1 MAITYKYAVDGDTW
15 STDTNGTTT
24 LTREL
29 VFELTGADYG
39 KLERL
44 YKSADAPQIPV
55 KGAAHPNNSL
65 FKATGEKSV
74 RKEADGKNAVV
85 TVKYSCDDSI
95 SDTNGEKKP
104 WELGFSSLSTSVEV
118 IAKPMLRDVTGAPVE
133 STSGTGIEVVHDER
147 HVILRATYAIEH
159 FKSEWIEQYSGTVN
173 DREMQFGKKF
183 KLRAGMWRIRDIS
196 GTNVKTTDD
205 KGKEK
210 WNYWNVAVELEGIPW
225 FDVNYSSNERFYHYV
240 DGDWQLLGKGQLS
253 GFATVVGNRSTR
265 MIVKSGSN
273 KHSVRIN
280 QCKTSDSAGIFY
292 GSYDECIK
300 KAKDANSIEEP
311 SEPVWLKMD
320 GTPELPDANGKV
332 IHNWLCYKDFES
344 KDWSAL
350 SFPRK

>member
-1 MAITYKYAVDGDTW
+1 MAIIYKYAVDGETW
-15 STDTNGTTT
+15 STDANGTTT

-44 YKSADAPQIPV
+44 YKSDKAPQIPV

-95 SDTNGEKKP
+95 EDTSSEKKP

-147 HVILRATYAIEH
+147 HVILRATYAVER
-159 FKSEWIEQYSGTVN
+159 FDAGWIEKYSGTVN
-173 DREMQFGKKF
+173 EKEMRFGEKF
-183 KLRAGMWRIRDIS
+183 KLRAGMWRIRDLS

-210 WNYWNVAVELEGIPW
+210 WNYYNVSIELEGVPW
-225 FDVNYSSNERFYHYV
+225 VDVNYDKYEKFYKYSGGSWV
-240 DGDWQLLGKGQLS
+240 ELGRGQLS

-265 MIVKSGSN
+265 MVVGSGS
-273 KHSVRIN
+273 KKQTVRIH
-280 QCKTSDSAGIFY
+280 QCKKTNSAPFF
-292 GSYDECIK
+292 GSYEECFK
-300 KAKDANSIEEP
+300 VASNQNGVEEV

-332 IHNWLCYKDFES
+332 IHNWLCYKDFVV

-350 SFPRK
+350 SFPKK

>member
-1 MAITYKYAVDGDTW
+1 MAITYKYAIDGDTW
-15 STDTNGTTT
+15 STDANGTTT

-44 YKSADAPQIPV
+44 YKSDKAPQIPV

-147 HVILRATYAIEH
+147 HVILRATYAVEK
-159 FKSEWIEQYSGTVN
+159 FDAGWIEKYSGTVN
-173 DREMQFGKKF
+173 EKEMRFGEKF
-183 KLRAGMWRIRDIS
+183 KLRAGMWRIRDLS

-205 KGKEK
+205 KGKVK
-210 WNYWNVAVELEGIPW
+210 WDYYNVSIELEGVPW
-225 FDVNYSSNERFYHYV
+225 VDVNYDKYEKFYKYSGGSWV
-240 DGDWQLLGKGQLS
+240 ELGRGQLS

-265 MIVKSGSN
+265 MVVGSGS
-273 KHSVRIN
+273 KKQSVRIH
-280 QCKTSDSAGIFY
+280 QCKKTNSEPFF
-292 GSYDECIK
+292 GSYEECFK
-300 KAKDANSIEEP
+300 VASNQNGVEEV

-332 IHNWLCYKDFES
+332 IHNWLCYKDFVV

-350 SFPRK
+350 SFPKE

>member
-1 MAITYKYAVDGDTW
+1 MAITYKYAIDGDTW
-15 STDTNGTTT
+15 STDANGTTT

-44 YKSADAPQIPV
+44 YKNAPQIPV

-147 HVILRATYAIEH
+147 HVILRATYAVEK
-159 FKSEWIEQYSGTVN
+159 FDAGWIEKYSGTVN
-173 DREMQFGKKF
+173 EKEMRFGEKF
-183 KLRAGMWRIRDIS
+183 KLRAGMWRIRDLS

-205 KGKEK
+205 KGKVK
-210 WNYWNVAVELEGIPW
+210 WNYYNVSIELEGVPW
-225 FDVNYSSNERFYHYV
+225 VDVNYDKYEKFYKYSGGSWV
-240 DGDWQLLGKGQLS
+240 ELGRGQLS

-265 MIVKSGSN
+265 MVVGSGS
-273 KHSVRIN
+273 KKQTVRIH
-280 QCKTSDSAGIFY
+280 QCKKTNSEPFF
-292 GSYDECIK
+292 GSYEECFK
-300 KAKDANSIEEP
+300 VASNQNGVEEV

-332 IHNWLCYKDFES
+332 IHNWLCYKDFVV

-350 SFPRK
+350 SFPKK

>member
-55 KGAAHPNNSL
+55 KGAAHPNNAL

-95 SDTNGEKKP
+95 EDTSSEKKP

-147 HVILRATYAIEH
+147 HVILRATYAVQK
-159 FKSEWIEQYSGTVN
+159 FDAGWIEKYSGTVN
-173 DREMQFGKKF
+173 EKEMRFGEKF
-183 KLRAGMWRIRDIS
+183 KLRAGMWRIRDLS

-205 KGKEK
+205 KGKVK
-210 WNYWNVAVELEGIPW
+210 WDYYNVSIELEGVPW
-225 FDVNYSSNERFYHYV
+225 VDVNYDKYEKFYKYSGGSWV
-240 DGDWQLLGKGQLS
+240 ELGRGQLS

-265 MIVKSGSN
+265 MVVGSG
-273 KHSVRIN
+273 KKKQTVRIH
-280 QCKTSDSAGIFY
+280 QCKKTNSDPFF
-292 GSYDECIK
+292 GSYEECFK
-300 KAKDANSIEEP
+300 VASNQNGVEEV

-332 IHNWLCYKDFES
+332 IHNWLCYKDFVV

-350 SFPRK
+350 SFPKK

>member
-1 MAITYKYAVDGDTW
+1 MAITYKYAVDGETW
-15 STDTNGTTT
+15 STDANGTTT

-44 YKSADAPQIPV
+44 YKSDKAPQIPA
-55 KGAAHPNNSL
+55 KGAAHPNNAL

-147 HVILRATYAIEH
+147 HVILRATYAVQK
-159 FKSEWIEQYSGTVN
+159 FDAGWIEKYSGTVN
-173 DREMQFGKKF
+173 EKEMRFGEKF

-210 WNYWNVAVELEGIPW
+210 WNYYNVSIELEGVPW
-225 FDVNYSSNERFYHYV
+225 VDVNYDKYEKFYKYSGGSWV
-240 DGDWQLLGKGQLS
+240 ELGRGQLS

-265 MIVKSGSN
+265 MVVGSGS
-273 KHSVRIN
+273 KKQTVRIH
-280 QCKTSDSAGIFY
+280 QCKKTNSEPFF
-292 GSYDECIK
+292 GSYEECFK
-300 KAKDANSIEEP
+300 VASNQNGVEEV

-332 IHNWLCYKDFES
+332 IHNWLCYKDFVA
-344 KDWSAL
+344 KDWSPL
-350 SFPRK
+350 SFPKE

>member
-1 MAITYKYAVDGDTW
+1 MAITYKYAIDGDTW
-15 STDTNGTTT
+15 STDANGTTT

-44 YKSADAPQIPV
+44 YKSDKAPQIPV

-147 HVILRATYAIEH
+147 HVILRATYAVEK
-159 FKSEWIEQYSGTVN
+159 FDAGWIEKYSGTVN
-173 DREMQFGKKF
+173 EKEMRFGEKF

-210 WNYWNVAVELEGIPW
+210 WNYYNVSIELEGVPW
-225 FDVNYSSNERFYHYV
+225 VDVNYDKYEKFYKYSGGSWV
-240 DGDWQLLGKGQLS
+240 ELGRGQLS

-265 MIVKSGSN
+265 MVVGSGS
-273 KHSVRIN
+273 KKQTVRIH
-280 QCKTSDSAGIFY
+280 QCKKTNSEPFF
-292 GSYDECIK
+292 GSYEECYK
-300 KAKDANSIEEP
+300 VASNQNGVEEV

-350 SFPRK
+350 SFPKK

>member
-1 MAITYKYAVDGDTW
+1 MAITYKYAIDGDTW
-15 STDTNGTTT
+15 STDANGTTT

-44 YKSADAPQIPV
+44 YKNAPQIPV

-147 HVILRATYAIEH
+147 HVILRATYAVEK
-159 FKSEWIEQYSGTVN
+159 FDAGWIEKYSGTVN
-173 DREMQFGKKF
+173 EKEMRFGEKF
-183 KLRAGMWRIRDIS
+183 KLRAGMWRIRDLS

-210 WNYWNVAVELEGIPW
+210 WNYYNVSIELEGVPW
-225 FDVNYSSNERFYHYV
+225 VDVNYDKYEKFYKYSGGSWV
-240 DGDWQLLGKGQLS
+240 ELGRGQLS

-265 MIVKSGSN
+265 MVVGSGS
-273 KHSVRIN
+273 KKQTVRIH
-280 QCKTSDSAGIFY
+280 QCKKTNSEPFF
-292 GSYDECIK
+292 GSYEECFK
-300 KAKDANSIEEP
+300 VASNQDGVEEV

-332 IHNWLCYKDFES
+332 IHNWLCYKDFVV

-350 SFPRK
+350 SFPKK

>member
-44 YKSADAPQIPV
+44 YKNASAPQIPV

-147 HVILRATYAIEH
+147 HVILRATYAVQK
-159 FKSEWIEQYSGTVN
+159 FDAGWIEKYSGTVN
-173 DREMQFGKKF
+173 EKEMRFGEKF
-183 KLRAGMWRIRDIS
+183 KLRAGMWRIRDLS

-210 WNYWNVAVELEGIPW
+210 WNYYNVSIELEGVPW
-225 FDVNYSSNERFYHYV
+225 VDVNYDKYEKFYKYSGGSWV
-240 DGDWQLLGKGQLS
+240 ELGRGQLS

-265 MIVKSGSN
+265 MVVGSGS
-273 KHSVRIN
+273 KKQTVRIH
-280 QCKTSDSAGIFY
+280 QCKKTNSDPFF
-292 GSYDECIK
+292 GSYEECFK
-300 KAKDANSIEEP
+300 VASNQNGVEEV

-350 SFPRK
+350 SFPKK

>member
-1 MAITYKYAVDGDTW
+1 MAITYKYAIDGDTW
-15 STDTNGTTT
+15 STDANGTTT

-44 YKSADAPQIPV
+44 YKSDKAPQIPV
-55 KGAAHPNNSL
+55 KGAAHPNNAL

-147 HVILRATYAIEH
+147 HVILRATYAVQK
-159 FKSEWIEQYSGTVN
+159 FDAGWIEKYSGTVN
-173 DREMQFGKKF
+173 EKEMRFGEKF

-210 WNYWNVAVELEGIPW
+210 WNYYNVSIELEGVPW
-225 FDVNYSSNERFYHYV
+225 VDVNYDKYEKFYKYSGGSWV
-240 DGDWQLLGKGQLS
+240 ELGRGQLS

-265 MIVKSGSN
+265 MVVGSGS
-273 KHSVRIN
+273 KKQTVRIH
-280 QCKTSDSAGIFY
+280 QCKKTNSEPFF
-292 GSYDECIK
+292 GSYEECFK
-300 KAKDANSIEEP
+300 VASNQNGVEEV

-332 IHNWLCYKDFES
+332 IHNWLCYKDFVA
-344 KDWSAL
+344 KDWSPL
-350 SFPRK
+350 SFPKE

>member
-1 MAITYKYAVDGDTW
+1 MAITYKYAIDGDTW
-15 STDTNGTTT
+15 STDANGTTT

-44 YKSADAPQIPV
+44 YKSDKAPQIPV

-147 HVILRATYAIEH
+147 HVILRATYAVER
-159 FKSEWIEQYSGTVN
+159 FDAGWIEKYSGTVN
-173 DREMQFGKKF
+173 EKEMRFGEKF
-183 KLRAGMWRIRDIS
+183 KLRAGMWRIRDLS

-205 KGKEK
+205 KGKVK
-210 WNYWNVAVELEGIPW
+210 WDYYNVSIELEGVPW
-225 FDVNYSSNERFYHYV
+225 VDVNYDKYEKFYKYSGGSWV
-240 DGDWQLLGKGQLS
+240 ELGRGQLS

-265 MIVKSGSN
+265 MVVGSGS
-273 KHSVRIN
+273 KKQTVRIH
-280 QCKTSDSAGIFY
+280 QCKKTNSEPFF
-292 GSYDECIK
+292 GSYEECFK
-300 KAKDANSIEEP
+300 VASNQNGVEEV

-320 GTPELPDANGKV
+320 GTPELPDGNGKV

-350 SFPRK
+350 SFPKE

>member
-1 MAITYKYAVDGDTW
+1 MAITYKYAIDGDTW
-15 STDTNGTTT
+15 STDANGTTT

-44 YKSADAPQIPV
+44 YKSDKAPQIPV

-133 STSGTGIEVVHDER
+133 SMSGTGIEVVHDER
-147 HVILRATYAIEH
+147 HVILRATYAVER
-159 FKSEWIEQYSGTVN
+159 FDAGWIEKYSGTVN
-173 DREMQFGKKF
+173 EKEMRFGEKF
-183 KLRAGMWRIRDIS
+183 NLRAGMWRIRDIS

-205 KGKEK
+205 KGKVK
-210 WNYWNVAVELEGIPW
+210 WDYYNVSIELEGVPW
-225 FDVNYSSNERFYHYV
+225 VDVNYDKYEKFYKYSGGSWV
-240 DGDWQLLGKGQLS
+240 ELGRGQLS

-265 MIVKSGSN
+265 MVVGSGS
-273 KHSVRIN
+273 KKQTVRIH
-280 QCKTSDSAGIFY
+280 QCKKTNSEPFF
-292 GSYDECIK
+292 GSYEECFK
-300 KAKDANSIEEP
+300 VTSNQNGVEEV

-332 IHNWLCYKDFES
+332 IHNWLCYKDFVV

-350 SFPRK
+350 SFPKK

>member
-1 MAITYKYAVDGDTW
+1 MAITYKYAIDGDTW
-15 STDTNGTTT
+15 STDANGTTT

-44 YKSADAPQIPV
+44 YKSDKAPQIPV

-85 TVKYSCDDSI
+85 TVKYSCDDSVE
-95 SDTNGEKKP
+95 DTNGEKKP

-133 STSGTGIEVVHDER
+133 STSGTGIEVVYDER
-147 HVILRATYAIEH
+147 HVILRATYAVQK
-159 FKSEWIEQYSGTVN
+159 FDAGWIEKYSGTVN
-173 DREMQFGKKF
+173 EKEMRFGEKF
-183 KLRAGMWRIRDIS
+183 KLRAGMWRIRDLS

-210 WNYWNVAVELEGIPW
+210 WNYYNVSIEIEGVPW
-225 FDVNYSSNERFYHYV
+225 VDVNYDKYEKFYKYSGGSWV
-240 DGDWQLLGKGQLS
+240 ELGRGQLS

-265 MIVKSGSN
+265 MVVGSG
-273 KHSVRIN
+273 KKKQTVRIH
-280 QCKTSDSAGIFY
+280 QCKKTNSDPFF
-292 GSYDECIK
+292 GSYEECFK
-300 KAKDANSIEEP
+300 VASNQNGVEEV

-332 IHNWLCYKDFES
+332 IHNWLCYKDFVV

-350 SFPRK
+350 SFPKK

>member
-1 MAITYKYAVDGDTW
+1 MAITYKYAIDGDTW
-15 STDTNGTTT
+15 STDANGTTT

-44 YKSADAPQIPV
+44 YKSDKAPQIPV

-147 HVILRATYAIEH
+147 HVILRATYAVEK
-159 FKSEWIEQYSGTVN
+159 FDAGWIEKYSGTVN
-173 DREMQFGKKF
+173 EKEMRFGEKF
-183 KLRAGMWRIRDIS
+183 KLRAGMWRIRDLS

-205 KGKEK
+205 KGKVK
-210 WNYWNVAVELEGIPW
+210 WDYYNVSIELEGVPW
-225 FDVNYSSNERFYHYV
+225 VDVNYDKYEKFYKYSGGSWV
-240 DGDWQLLGKGQLS
+240 ELGRGQLS

-265 MIVKSGSN
+265 MVVGSGS
-273 KHSVRIN
+273 KKQTVRIH
-280 QCKTSDSAGIFY
+280 QCKKTNSDPFF
-292 GSYDECIK
+292 GSYEECFK
-300 KAKDANSIEEP
+300 VASNQNGVEEV

-332 IHNWLCYKDFES
+332 IHNWLCYKDFVA

-350 SFPRK
+350 SFPKK

>member
-1 MAITYKYAVDGDTW
+1 MAITYKYAIDGDTW
-15 STDTNGTTT
+15 STDANGTTT

-44 YKSADAPQIPV
+44 YKSASAPQIPA
-55 KGAAHPNNSL
+55 KGAAHPNNAL

-147 HVILRATYAIEH
+147 HVILRATYAVQK
-159 FKSEWIEQYSGTVN
+159 FDAGWIEKYSGTVN
-173 DREMQFGKKF
+173 EKEMRFGEKF
-183 KLRAGMWRIRDIS
+183 KLRAGMWRIRDLS

-210 WNYWNVAVELEGIPW
+210 WNYYNVSIELEGVPW
-225 FDVNYSSNERFYHYV
+225 VDVNYDKYEKFYKYSGGSWV
-240 DGDWQLLGKGQLS
+240 ELGRGQLS

-265 MIVKSGSN
+265 MVVGSGS
-273 KHSVRIN
+273 KKQTVRIH
-280 QCKTSDSAGIFY
+280 QCKKTNSEPFF
-292 GSYDECIK
+292 GSYEECFK
-300 KAKDANSIEEP
+300 VASNQNGIEEV
-311 SEPVWLKMD
+311 SEPIWLKMD
-320 GTPELPDANGKV
+320 GTPELPDGNGKV
-332 IHNWLCYKDFES
+332 IHNWLCYKDFVA
-344 KDWSAL
+344 KDWSPL
-350 SFPRK
+350 SFPKE

>member
-1 MAITYKYAVDGDTW
+1 MAITYKYAIDGDTW
-15 STDTNGTTT
+15 STDANGTTT

-44 YKSADAPQIPV
+44 YKSDKAPQIPV
-55 KGAAHPNNSL
+55 KGAAHPNNAL

-147 HVILRATYAIEH
+147 HVILRATYAVQK
-159 FKSEWIEQYSGTVN
+159 FDAGWIEKYSGTVN
-173 DREMQFGKKF
+173 EKEMRFGEKF

-210 WNYWNVAVELEGIPW
+210 WNYYNVSIELEGVPW
-225 FDVNYSSNERFYHYV
+225 VDVNYDKYEKFYKYSGGSWV
-240 DGDWQLLGKGQLS
+240 ELGRGQLS

-265 MIVKSGSN
+265 MVVGSGS
-273 KHSVRIN
+273 KKQTVRIH
-280 QCKTSDSAGIFY
+280 QCKKTNSEPFF
-292 GSYDECIK
+292 GSYEECFK
-300 KAKDANSIEEP
+300 VASNQNGVEEV

-344 KDWSAL
+344 KDWSPL
-350 SFPRK
+350 SFPKE

>member
-1 MAITYKYAVDGDTW
+1 MAITYKYAIDGDTW
-15 STDTNGTTT
+15 STDANGTTT

-44 YKSADAPQIPV
+44 YKSDKAPQIPV

-95 SDTNGEKKP
+95 SDTNWEKKP

-147 HVILRATYAIEH
+147 HVILRATYAVER
-159 FKSEWIEQYSGTVN
+159 FDAGWIEKYSGTVN
-173 DREMQFGKKF
+173 EKEMRFGEKF
-183 KLRAGMWRIRDIS
+183 KLRAGMWRIRDLS

-210 WNYWNVAVELEGIPW
+210 WNYYNVSIELEGVPW
-225 FDVNYSSNERFYHYV
+225 VDVNYDKYEKFYKYSGGSWV
-240 DGDWQLLGKGQLS
+240 ELGRGQLS

-265 MIVKSGSN
+265 MVVGSGS
-273 KHSVRIN
+273 KKQTVRIH
-280 QCKTSDSAGIFY
+280 QCKKTNSEPFF
-292 GSYDECIK
+292 GSYEECFK
-300 KAKDANSIEEP
+300 VASNQNGVEEV
-311 SEPVWLKMD
+311 SEPVWLKMN

-332 IHNWLCYKDFES
+332 IHNWLCYKDFVV

-350 SFPRK
+350 SFPKK

>member
-1 MAITYKYAVDGDTW
+1 MAITYKYAIDGDTW
-15 STDTNGTTT
+15 STDANGTTT

-44 YKSADAPQIPV
+44 YKNAPQIPV

-147 HVILRATYAIEH
+147 HVILRATYAVEK
-159 FKSEWIEQYSGTVN
+159 FDAGWIEKYSGTVN
-173 DREMQFGKKF
+173 EKEMRFGEKF

-205 KGKEK
+205 KGKVK
-210 WNYWNVAVELEGIPW
+210 WDYYNVSIELEGVPW
-225 FDVNYSSNERFYHYV
+225 VDVNYDKSEKFYKYSGGSWV
-240 DGDWQLLGKGQLS
+240 ELGRGQLS

-265 MIVKSGSN
+265 MVVGSGS
-273 KHSVRIN
+273 KKQTVRIH
-280 QCKTSDSAGIFY
+280 QCKKTNSDPFF
-292 GSYDECIK
+292 GSYEECFK
-300 KAKDANSIEEP
+300 VASNQNGVEEV

-332 IHNWLCYKDFES
+332 IHNWLCYKDFVV

-350 SFPRK
+350 SFPKK

>member
-1 MAITYKYAVDGDTW
+1 MAITYKYAIDGDTW
-15 STDTNGTTT
+15 STDANGTTT

-44 YKSADAPQIPV
+44 YKSDKAPQIPV

-147 HVILRATYAIEH
+147 HVILRATYAVER
-159 FKSEWIEQYSGTVN
+159 FDAGWIEKYSGTVN
-173 DREMQFGKKF
+173 EKEMRFGEKF
-183 KLRAGMWRIRDIS
+183 NLRAGMWRIRDIS

-205 KGKEK
+205 KGKVK
-210 WNYWNVAVELEGIPW
+210 WDYYNVSIELEGVPW
-225 FDVNYSSNERFYHYV
+225 VDVNYDKYEKFYKYYGSSWVE
-240 DGDWQLLGKGQLS
+240 LGRGQLS

-265 MIVKSGSN
+265 MVVGSGS
-273 KHSVRIN
+273 KKQTVRIH
-280 QCKTSDSAGIFY
+280 QCKKKNSDPFF
-292 GSYDECIK
+292 GSYEECFK
-300 KAKDANSIEEP
+300 VASNQNGVEEV

-332 IHNWLCYKDFES
+332 IHNWLCYKDFVV

-350 SFPRK
+350 SFPKK

>member
-1 MAITYKYAVDGDTW
+1 MAITYKYAIDGDTW
-15 STDTNGTTT
+15 STDANGTTT

-44 YKSADAPQIPV
+44 YKSDKAPQIPV

-85 TVKYSCDDSI
+85 TVKYSCDDSVE
-95 SDTNGEKKP
+95 DTNGEKKP

-147 HVILRATYAIEH
+147 HVILRATYAVER
-159 FKSEWIEQYSGTVN
+159 FDAGWIEKYSGTVN
-173 DREMQFGKKF
+173 EKEMRFGEKF
-183 KLRAGMWRIRDIS
+183 KLRAGMWRIRDLS

-205 KGKEK
+205 KGKVK
-210 WNYWNVAVELEGIPW
+210 WDYYNVSIELEGVPW
-225 FDVNYSSNERFYHYV
+225 VDVNYDKYEKFYKYSGGSWV
-240 DGDWQLLGKGQLS
+240 ELGRGQLS

-265 MIVKSGSN
+265 MVVGSGS
-273 KHSVRIN
+273 KKQTVRIH
-280 QCKTSDSAGIFY
+280 QCKKTNSEPFF
-292 GSYDECIK
+292 GSYEECFK
-300 KAKDANSIEEP
+300 VASNQNGVEEV
-311 SEPVWLKMD
+311 SEPVWLKMN
-320 GTPELPDANGKV
+320 GTPEFPDANGKV
-332 IHNWLCYKDFES
+332 IHNWLCYKDFVV

-350 SFPRK
+350 SFPKK

>member
-1 MAITYKYAVDGDTW
+1 MAITYKYAIDGDTW
-15 STDTNGTTT
+15 STDANGTTT

-44 YKSADAPQIPV
+44 YKNAPQIPV
-55 KGAAHPNNSL
+55 KGAAHPNNSF

-85 TVKYSCDDSI
+85 TVKYSCDDSVE
-95 SDTNGEKKP
+95 DTNGEKKP

-147 HVILRATYAIEH
+147 HVILRATYAVEK
-159 FKSEWIEQYSGTVN
+159 FDAGWIEKYSGTVN
-173 DREMQFGKKF
+173 EKEMRFGAKF
-183 KLRAGMWRIRDIS
+183 KLRAGMWRIRDLS

-210 WNYWNVAVELEGIPW
+210 WNYYNVSIELEGVPW
-225 FDVNYSSNERFYHYV
+225 VDVNYDKYEKFYKYSGGSWV
-240 DGDWQLLGKGQLS
+240 ELGRGQLS

-265 MIVKSGSN
+265 MVVGSGS
-273 KHSVRIN
+273 KKQTVRIH
-280 QCKTSDSAGIFY
+280 QCKKTNSEPFF
-292 GSYDECIK
+292 GSYEECFK
-300 KAKDANSIEEP
+300 VASNQNGVEEV

-332 IHNWLCYKDFES
+332 IHNWLCYKDFVV

-350 SFPRK
+350 SFPKK

>member
-1 MAITYKYAVDGDTW
+1 MAITYKYAIDGDTW
-15 STDTNGTTT
+15 STDANGTTT

-44 YKSADAPQIPV
+44 YKSDKAPQIPV
-55 KGAAHPNNSL
+55 KGAAHPNNAL

-147 HVILRATYAIEH
+147 HVILRATYAVQK
-159 FKSEWIEQYSGTVN
+159 FDAGWIEKYSGTVN
-173 DREMQFGKKF
+173 EKEMRFGEKF

-210 WNYWNVAVELEGIPW
+210 WNYYNVSIELEGVPW
-225 FDVNYSSNERFYHYV
+225 VDVNYDKYEKFYKYSGGSWV
-240 DGDWQLLGKGQLS
+240 ELGRGQLS

-265 MIVKSGSN
+265 MVIGTGS
-273 KHSVRIN
+273 KKQTVRIH
-280 QCKTSDSAGIFY
+280 QCKKTNSEPFF
-292 GSYDECIK
+292 GSYEECFK
-300 KAKDANSIEEP
+300 VASNQNGVEEV
-311 SEPVWLKMD
+311 SEPIWLKMD
-320 GTPELPDANGKV
+320 GTPELPDGNGKV
-332 IHNWLCYKDFES
+332 IHNWLCYKDFVA
-344 KDWSAL
+344 KDWSPL
-350 SFPRK
+350 SFPKK

>member
-1 MAITYKYAVDGDTW
+1 MAITYKYAIDGDTW
-15 STDTNGTTT
+15 STDANGTTT

-44 YKSADAPQIPV
+44 YKSASAPQIPV

-147 HVILRATYAIEH
+147 HVILRATYAVQR
-159 FKSEWIEQYSGTVN
+159 FDAGWIEKYSGTVN
-173 DREMQFGKKF
+173 EKEMRFGEKF
-183 KLRAGMWRIRDIS
+183 KLRAGMWRIRELS

-210 WNYWNVAVELEGIPW
+210 WNYYNVSIELEGVPW
-225 FDVNYSSNERFYHYV
+225 VDVNYDKYEKFYKYSGGSWV
-240 DGDWQLLGKGQLS
+240 ELGRGQLS

-265 MIVKSGSN
+265 MVVGSGS
-273 KHSVRIN
+273 KKQTVRIH
-280 QCKTSDSAGIFY
+280 QCKKTNSEPFF
-292 GSYDECIK
+292 GSYEECFK
-300 KAKDANSIEEP
+300 VASNQNGVEEV

-350 SFPRK
+350 SFPKE

>member
-1 MAITYKYAVDGDTW
+1 MAITYKYAIDGDTW
-15 STDTNGTTT
+15 STDANGTTT

-44 YKSADAPQIPV
+44 YKSASAPQIPV

-147 HVILRATYAIEH
+147 HVILRATYAVEK
-159 FKSEWIEQYSGTVN
+159 FDAGWIEKYSGTVN
-173 DREMQFGKKF
+173 EKEMRFGAKF

-210 WNYWNVAVELEGIPW
+210 WNYYNVSIELEGVPW
-225 FDVNYSSNERFYHYV
+225 VDVNYDKYEKFYKYSGGSWV
-240 DGDWQLLGKGQLS
+240 ELGRGQLS
-253 GFATVVGNRSTR
+253 GFATVVANRSTR
-265 MIVKSGSN
+265 MVVGSGS
-273 KHSVRIN
+273 KKQTVRIH
-280 QCKTSDSAGIFY
+280 QCKKTNSEPFF
-292 GSYDECIK
+292 GSYEECFK
-300 KAKDANSIEEP
+300 VASNQNGVEEV

-350 SFPRK
+350 SFPKE

>member
-1 MAITYKYAVDGDTW
+1 MAITYKYAIDGDTW
-15 STDTNGTTT
+15 STDANGTTT

-44 YKSADAPQIPV
+44 YKSDKAPQIPV
-55 KGAAHPNNSL
+55 KGAAHPNNAL

-147 HVILRATYAIEH
+147 HVILRATYAVQK
-159 FKSEWIEQYSGTVN
+159 FDAGWIEKYSGTVN
-173 DREMQFGKKF
+173 EKEMRFGEKF
-183 KLRAGMWRIRDIS
+183 KLRAGMWRIRDLS

-210 WNYWNVAVELEGIPW
+210 WNYYNVSIELEGVPW
-225 FDVNYSSNERFYHYV
+225 VDVNYDKYEKFYKYSGGSWV
-240 DGDWQLLGKGQLS
+240 ELGRGQLS

-265 MIVKSGSN
+265 MVVGSGS
-273 KHSVRIN
+273 KKQTVRIH
-280 QCKTSDSAGIFY
+280 QCKKTNSEPFF
-292 GSYDECIK
+292 GSYEECFK
-300 KAKDANSIEEP
+300 VASNQNGIEEP

-332 IHNWLCYKDFES
+332 FHNWLCYKDFES

-350 SFPRK
+350 SFPKE